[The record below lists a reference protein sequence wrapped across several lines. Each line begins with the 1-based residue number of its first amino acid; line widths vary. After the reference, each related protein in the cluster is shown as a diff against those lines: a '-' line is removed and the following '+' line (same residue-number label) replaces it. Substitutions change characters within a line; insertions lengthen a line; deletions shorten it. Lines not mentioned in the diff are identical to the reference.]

1 MSNSGIKTF
10 DIVPE
15 MTRLDVTTQNIC
27 NLACIQCSSYSSS
40 TWAKEDGLTDQDYS
54 YADKIKLFDRL
65 PHNQLRQ
72 IHFTGGEPLM
82 TTEHKKILESY
93 AKNAD
98 LSQLQVSYNTNGTF
112 YPDDEVIELWKKLG
126 HVNVVISTDAIGPA
140 AEVLRWPTDWKDVV
154 DNIKKFYKFKY
165 SRPMYRVNINFI
177 FCAQNLN
184 LLELEDLYLFIKNV
198 VDADLVPSLQIV
210 DSIDNNLHPAAVSDE
225 VFSAAEKM
233 LEKYEFFDSFLNNI
247 RELRKTRFANRTHH
261 NAMAWMDHL
270 EAKRGTNWREALRIS
285 KYS

>member
-1 MSNSGIKTF
+1 
-10 DIVPE
+10 
-15 MTRLDVTTQNIC
+15 
-27 NLACIQCSSYSSS
+27 
-40 TWAKEDGLTDQDYS
+40 
-54 YADKIKLFDRL
+54 
-65 PHNQLRQ
+65 
-72 IHFTGGEPLM
+72 
-82 TTEHKKILESY
+82 
-93 AKNAD
+93 
-98 LSQLQVSYNTNGTF
+98 
-112 YPDDEVIELWKKLG
+112 
-126 HVNVVISTDAIGPA
+126 
-140 AEVLRWPTDWKDVV
+140 
-154 DNIKKFYKFKY
+154 
-165 SRPMYRVNINFI
+165 MYRVNINFI

>member
-1 MSNSGIKTF
+1 
-10 DIVPE
+10 

-27 NLACIQCSSYSSS
+27 NLACVQCSAYSSS
-40 TWAKEDGLTDQDYS
+40 TWAKEDGLTGQDYS

-65 PHNQLRQ
+65 PHHQLRQ

-93 AKNAD
+93 AQNAD

-140 AEVLRWPTDWKDVV
+140 AEVLRWPTKWKDVI

-165 SRPMYRVNINFI
+165 SLPMYRANVNFI
-177 FCAQNLN
+177 FCVQNLN
-184 LLELEDLYLFIKNV
+184 LLELEDLYLFIKD

-210 DSIDNNLHPAAVSDE
+210 DGRDDNLHPAAVSDE
-225 VFSAAEKM
+225 VFNAAEKM

-247 RELRKTRFANRTHH
+247 RELRRTKFANRTHH
-261 NAMAWMDHL
+261 KAMAWMDHL
-270 EAKRGTNWREALRIS
+270 ESKRGTNWRAALKIS